1 MNLKSVYIICN
12 ILLVSGAL
20 AFLRNIQ
27 CLQFGALKGWNRST
41 NVYDEL
47 PTQNTEKPPSYAAT
61 LASTVEQF
69 RSKNPPNLSF
79 LNQREEQ
86 NFDFRSLEQ
95 AFVNENM
102 STKSFSEIVHWSLQT
117 VNASNL
123 FKIGFKDALVDF
135 LVELLRDSDSFDRET
150 INKEVKRQMTRC
162 AHQTT
167 IKLQK

>member
-1 MNLKSVYIICN
+1 MNSKSVYIIFN
-12 ILLVSGAL
+12 ILLVLGAL

-41 NVYDEL
+41 NVYDES
-47 PTQNTEKPPSYAAT
+47 PTQDTEKPPSYAAT

-69 RSKNPPNLSF
+69 RSKNPPDLSF

-95 AFVNENM
+95 AFTNENI
-102 STKSFSEIVHWSLQT
+102 STKSFNEIVHWSLQT
-117 VNASNL
+117 VDPSNL
-123 FKIGFKDALVDF
+123 FKFEFKDDLVDF
-135 LVELLRDSDSFDRET
+135 LVELLRDCDSFDREPM
-150 INKEVKRQMTRC
+150 NKEVKRQMTRC

-167 IKLQK
+167 VKLQ